1 MPEIDKADAPVA
13 PGAIAFDALYAI
25 GQAAHTERAALAA
38 LAPALQ
44 CDDTV
49 NIQARGPSPDGQSK

>member
-1 MPEIDKADAPVA
+1 MPEIDKSDAPVA
-13 PGAIAFDALYAI
+13 RGAIAFDALYAI
-25 GQAAHTERAALAA
+25 GAEAHTQRAELAA

-49 NIQARGPSPDGQSK
+49 NIQARRSL